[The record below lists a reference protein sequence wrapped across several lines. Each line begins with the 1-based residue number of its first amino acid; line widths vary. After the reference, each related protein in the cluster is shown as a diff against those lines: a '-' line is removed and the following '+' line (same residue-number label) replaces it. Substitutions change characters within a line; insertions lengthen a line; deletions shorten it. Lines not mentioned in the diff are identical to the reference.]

1 MNAAAKID
9 SFGISIPLD
18 KTALTK
24 DQLTNLIIDKSS
36 GELLREAPKKL
47 KDSFNGI
54 NTLISLETYD
64 LRYYKGDFLNIGINA
79 KQLGIDYFQGI
90 NSDNI
95 NKILSYLNNRFG
107 LGISLQDL
115 LRSKVRDI
123 DICKDSALCD
133 VSKMHL
139 IVKEVYNLSKQLG
152 INSNNVNRFRNNYT
166 SFVGI
171 QYSHRKGATKNLPF
185 VKWYHKGYDLMTQS
199 NEFAR
204 NYLAIN
210 DSSDLSAFSQIVRV
224 ESTTKKAD
232 IKREFGNDTLM
243 SVLSCNAEQIFKNKL
258 DTYFEAKEKLNRA
271 IMEKRSLKASQ
282 IKTLSTIESLHEEG
296 KSLDEIILS
305 QTKLLIEVGRVKT
318 SKRYKNEIQKL
329 YDIFILNDTESS
341 IKNLYKHLGF

>member
-54 NTLISLETYD
+54 STLISLERYD

-79 KQLGIDYFQGI
+79 KQLGRDYFQGI

-95 NKILSYLNNRFG
+95 NKILSYLNKRFM
-107 LGISLQDL
+107 LNISLKDL

-123 DICKDSALCD
+123 DICKDSTLCE

-185 VKWYHKGYDLMTQS
+185 VKWYHKGYDLITQS
-199 NEFAR
+199 NEFAT
-204 NYLAIN
+204 NYLPTN
-210 DSSDLSAFSQIVRV
+210 DASELAVYNNLVRV
-224 ESTTKKAD
+224 ECTTKKAD

-258 DTYFEAKEKLNRA
+258 DTYFGAKDKL
-271 IMEKRSLKASQ
+271 KRVVMNKRELKASEL
-282 IKTLSTIESLHEEG
+282 KTLALINALHSLG
-296 KSLDEIILS
+296 KNLDEIIKLS
-305 QTKLLIEVGRVKT
+305 AEPIREFGCKKT
-318 SKRYKNEIQKL
+318 YRRYKNEIQKL